1 MVKDILN
8 TFAPALG
15 FALALAGCGN
25 EVPRPKP
32 SERAEVTVALPP
44 APTLTKRSYEKL
56 AGDGSYTVEGL
67 LRERDKLLGES
78 VSVRGVVKKI
88 QKCPEPP
95 PPPPPVV
102 DADAKGGDVVPPP
115 PPPRRPRTC
124 NPPPH
129 FFLVDKNPSSKRELL
144 VYGSMWSVLP
154 NLEDGQ
160 EVTLA
165 GSFDIVSKDG
175 VFLRQAGLVV
185 LDDLPE
191 APPAAGDAVP

>member
-1 MVKDILN
+1 MKVTWKS
-8 TFAPALG
+8 FATTLG
-15 FALALAGCGN
+15 LTVTVTACGN
-25 EVPRPKP
+25 EIPRPKP
-32 SERAEVTVALPP
+32 SERSEVTVTLPP
-44 APTLTKRSYEKL
+44 APSLTKRPYEKL

-67 LRERDKLLGES
+67 LRERDNLLGES
-78 VSVRGVVKKI
+78 VSVRGVIKKI

-102 DADAKGGDVVPPP
+102 DADAKGDVAPPP

-129 FFLVDKNPSSKRELL
+129 LLLVDKSPVSKRELL

-154 NLEDGQ
+154 TLEEGQ
-160 EVTLA
+160 ELTLT

-175 VFLRQAGLVV
+175 VFLRQAGLLV

-191 APPAAGDAVP
+191 TVPTTGETTP